1 MGAIDPFIS
10 ELVLDEPSLR
20 WFGFSIVEAHDGI
33 AIVTL
38 AVGTSHVNGNGT
50 THGGV
55 VFALAD
61 QAFAMA
67 ANTVLRFAA
76 TADAQIAYL
85 ASTRVGDLLV
95 ATARTAY
102 HDDRRAVIDV
112 EVMSRDRTVAL
123 YRGTARALRQTQ

>member
-1 MGAIDPFIS
+1 MGTIDPFITD
-10 ELVLDEPSLR
+10 LVADEPSLG
-20 WFGFSIVEAHDGI
+20 WFGFTIEEANDGI
-33 AIVTL
+33 AMVT
-38 AVGTSHVNGNGT
+38 VTVETSHVNGNGM
-50 THGGV
+50 THGGL

-76 TADAQIAYL
+76 TVDAQITYL
-85 ASTRVGDLLV
+85 APTRAGDLLT

-112 EVMSRDRTVAL
+112 EVTAGARTVAL
-123 YRGTARALRQTQ
+123 YRGNARARRQD